1 MDSHHAEYL
10 AAASAL
16 HEQTPSRRVYA
27 EGDFVSGKSGGKCWS
42 GRIQQIQGDRL
53 VVEASG
59 AWLAVSVRDITH

>member
-1 MDSHHAEYL
+1 MNDAHHNEYL

-16 HEQTPSRRVYA
+16 HEQTPSRVYA
-27 EGDFVSGKSGGKCWS
+27 EGDFVSGKSGGKHWS

-53 VVEASG
+53 VVEAAG